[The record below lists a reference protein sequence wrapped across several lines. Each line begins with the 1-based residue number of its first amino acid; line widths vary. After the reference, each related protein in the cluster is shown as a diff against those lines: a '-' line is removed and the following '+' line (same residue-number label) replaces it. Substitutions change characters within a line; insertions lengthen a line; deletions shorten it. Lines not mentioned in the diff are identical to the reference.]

1 MTQLRLIFAMVV
13 SITVLAV
20 LRWTTPD
27 YSTITGPIVTGGALG
42 ETEEARSFTVLAR
55 IPQLARR
62 LRFRSFGKEVSRDT
76 SGVWAIVPVQVA
88 ARQITTNIQGIA
100 WLAADGRQYDH
111 SNRVRGA
118 TSLIKG
124 RSLQPG
130 LIERGLLVFELPRSA
145 LAGGA
150 LILSN
155 VPSPQLDSQIRIA
168 LSGQVP
174 TELAEE
180 ISLDDPRAP

>member
-1 MTQLRLIFAMVV
+1 MTQLRLISA
-13 SITVLAV
+13 II
-20 LRWTTPD
+20 RWTTPD
-27 YSTITGPIVTGGALG
+27 YSRITGPIVTGGAFG
-42 ETEEARSFTVLAR
+42 ETEEARSFSVLAST
-55 IPQLARR
+55 PQLARR
-62 LRFRSFGKEVSRDT
+62 LRFRSFGKDVSRDT
-76 SGVWAIVPVQVA
+76 SGVWAIVPIRVA
-88 ARQITTNIQGIA
+88 ARQITTNIQGPA

-130 LIERGLLVFELPRSA
+130 LPERGILVFELPRSA

-155 VPSPQLDSQIRIA
+155 VPSPQLDSQIKIA

-174 TELAEE
+174 TDVAEE
-180 ISLDDPRAP
+180 INLDGIRAP